1 MLAGIDIHSRR
12 SPKNLTMA
20 QASRLSIQEAELKKE
35 NDYLKMRIEQ
45 LTEQQNHANYQKLQ
59 SQNRLMKAK
68 IQEME
73 QVQEELVQENQN
85 QLNNFQKAT

>member
-1 MLAGIDIHSRR
+1 MREVGGVYGLRELQTSLTDLRQAYQTLANKDIHSRR

-45 LTEQQNHANYQKLQ
+45 LTEEQNHEDN
-59 SQNRLMKAK
+59 
-68 IQEME
+68 
-73 QVQEELVQENQN
+73 
-85 QLNNFQKAT
+85 

>member
-1 MLAGIDIHSRR
+1 MLAGKDIHSRR

-45 LTEQQNHANYQKLQ
+45 LTEQQNHANY
-59 SQNRLMKAK
+59 
-68 IQEME
+68 
-73 QVQEELVQENQN
+73 
-85 QLNNFQKAT
+85 

>member
-45 LTEQQNHANYQKLQ
+45 LTEQQNHANYQKFQ

>member
-1 MLAGIDIHSRR
+1 
-12 SPKNLTMA
+12 
-20 QASRLSIQEAELKKE
+20 
-35 NDYLKMRIEQ
+35 
-45 LTEQQNHANYQKLQ
+45 
-59 SQNRLMKAK
+59 MKAK

>member
-1 MLAGIDIHSRR
+1 MLAGKDIYCRR

-59 SQNRLMKAK
+59 SQNRLIKAK